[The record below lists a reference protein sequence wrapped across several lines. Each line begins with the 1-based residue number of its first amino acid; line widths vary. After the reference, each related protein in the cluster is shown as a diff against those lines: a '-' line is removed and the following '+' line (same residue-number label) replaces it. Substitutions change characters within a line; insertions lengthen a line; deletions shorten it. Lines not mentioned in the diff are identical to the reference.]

1 MIDKIGERCTGCY
14 ACASACPKQCIR
26 MVEDKAGF
34 WYPRIDAATCV
45 HCERCEQ
52 ACPVLSPLENR
63 RTKEDVA
70 AYALIHRDEEVRRR
84 SSSGGAFSALAS
96 AVLNQGGVVFGAA
109 FDENFNVRHIAV
121 TEEKDLEKLRG
132 SKYVQSRIGDCYSQ
146 AKQYLDAGRLVY
158 FSGTACQTSGLRGF
172 LGKDYPN
179 LLTQDLICHGVPS
192 PMVWRKYV
200 QLRERLA
207 RAKTESVFFRDKAHG
222 WKNWHL
228 KMRFADGSSYELS
241 QFKHPYIIAYLRGI
255 CSRLCCYDCAFKD
268 RYRLADFTLADLWGV
283 DGLIPEINDDKGVSL
298 LLVNSGKAAAFLEK
312 ISASVRLYPLD
323 FDAAVKE
330 NGALVESET
339 RNPQR
344 EAFLREMRRRPF
356 DVVAGK
362 YQGEY
367 TLERRLRW
375 FARRALGNKRY
386 EKIFHN

>member
-14 ACASACPKQCIR
+14 ACASACPKQCIQ

-34 WYPRIDAATCV
+34 WYPQIDPAACV
-45 HCERCEQ
+45 KCNLCEK

-70 AYALIHRDEEVRRR
+70 AYALIHRDEDVRRR

-96 AVLNQGGVVFGAA
+96 AVLRQGGVVFGAA
-109 FDENFNVRHIAV
+109 FDENFDVRHIAV
-121 TEEKDLEKLRG
+121 TEEKELGRLRG
-132 SKYVQSRIGDCYSQ
+132 SKYVQSRIGDCYAQ

-200 QLRERLA
+200 QLREHLA

-228 KMRFADGSSYELS
+228 RMSFADGSSYELS

>member
-1 MIDKIGERCTGCY
+1 M
-14 ACASACPKQCIR
+14 
-26 MVEDKAGF
+26 
-34 WYPRIDAATCV
+34 
-45 HCERCEQ
+45 
-52 ACPVLSPLENR
+52 
-63 RTKEDVA
+63 
-70 AYALIHRDEEVRRR
+70 
-84 SSSGGAFSALAS
+84 
-96 AVLNQGGVVFGAA
+96 
-109 FDENFNVRHIAV
+109 
-121 TEEKDLEKLRG
+121 
-132 SKYVQSRIGDCYSQ
+132 Q

-158 FSGTACQTSGLRGF
+158 FSGTACQTSGLLGF

-192 PMVWRKYV
+192 PMAWRKYV

-207 RAKTESVFFRDKAHG
+207 RTKTERVFFRDKTHG

-228 KMRFADGSSYELS
+228 HMDFRDGSSYELS
-241 QFKHPYIIAYLRGI
+241 QFEHPYIIAYLRGS

-283 DGLIPEINDDKGVSL
+283 GELLPGINDDKGVSL

-339 RNPQR
+339 HNPNR
-344 EAFLREMRRRPF
+344 EAFLKELRRRPF

-386 EKIFHN
+386 EKIFHK

>member
-1 MIDKIGERCTGCY
+1 MIDKIGHRCTGCC
-14 ACASACPKQCIR
+14 ACAGACPKHCIQ
-26 MVEDKAGF
+26 MVEDKEGF
-34 WYPRIDAATCV
+34 WYPQIDPAACV
-45 HCERCEQ
+45 KCNLCEK

-70 AYALIHRDEEVRRR
+70 AYALIHRDEDVRRK

-96 AVLNQGGVVFGAA
+96 AVLRQGGVVFGAA
-109 FDENFNVRHIAV
+109 FDENFDVRHIAV
-121 TEEKDLEKLRG
+121 TEERELDRLRG
-132 SKYVQSRIGDCYSQ
+132 SKYVQSRIGDCYAQ

-158 FSGTACQTSGLRGF
+158 FSGTACQTSGLLGF

-192 PMVWRKYV
+192 PMAWRKYV

-207 RAKTESVFFRDKAHG
+207 RAKTERVFFRDKTHG

-228 KMRFADGSSYELS
+228 RMDFRDGSFYELS
-241 QFKHPYIIAYLRGI
+241 QFEHPYIIAYLRGSF
-255 CSRLCCYDCAFKD
+255 SRLCCYDCAFKD

-283 DGLIPEINDDKGVSL
+283 DELLPGINDDKGVSL

-312 ISASVRLYPLD
+312 ISASVRLCPLD

-339 RNPQR
+339 HNPNR
-344 EAFLREMRRRPF
+344 EAFLKELRRRPF

-375 FARRALGNKRY
+375 FARRTLGNKRY
-386 EKIFHN
+386 EKIFGK